1 MENELTVRV
10 DRPAIP
16 AMSWNKDEVE
26 RNIDEMLAAYK
37 GRVYTPESIKS
48 AKEDRAKVN
57 GLDKQLGAAATAAKK
72 LYMKPLE
79 DFQQSIKEMQ
89 GKCKEISGAIDAQVK
104 TVEAAEKE
112 EKASTL
118 RLIYRDNI
126 GELEALIPFERLL
139 DNRWLNKTFAIS
151 EAKKTLCQSI
161 ENIRS
166 DLDFIREN
174 CGEDVEPCTTEYLR
188 NLSVNEAVREHT
200 RREKSR
206 AAQRD
211 AEAAREAA
219 ERARMSAPVIV
230 SPDRRRTRD
239 AGASRR
245 SNTSCRIHHAGWPVG
260 CRGDADD
267 GCRAA
272 QRTGPQEVLFLGRV
286 QPGRHQMVPSSCQ
299 GTWVRFRQH
308 QIIFNTLGGNK
319 NGFHFTRWRCC
330 AEYYYHSSE
339 PLLRC
344 SGQAERSNAA
354 GRRI

>member
-10 DRPAIP
+10 QQPVIP
-16 AMSWNKDEVE
+16 AMIWNKEEVQK
-26 RNIDEMLAAYK
+26 NIDEMLAAYTS
-37 GRVYTPESIKS
+37 RVYTPESIKG
-48 AKEDRAKVN
+48 AKEDRAKIN
-57 GLDKQLGAAATAAKK
+57 KWSKQLGAALTAAKK
-72 LYMKPLE
+72 MYMDPLN
-79 DFQQSIKEMQ
+79 DFTSGIKEMQ
-89 GKCKEISGAIDAQVK
+89 GKCAVAAGAIDEQVK
-104 TVEAAEKE
+104 AVEQAEKE

-139 DNRWLNKTFAIS
+139 DNRWLNKTFAIA

-188 NLSVNEAVREHT
+188 NLSVNEAVREHI

-230 SPDRRRTRD
+230 PPTAEEREMRAQAAAATQAAAFITPDGRLDVEAMQTM
-239 AGASRR
+239 A
-245 SNTSCRIHHAGWPVG
+245 
-260 CRGDADD
+260 
-267 GCRAA
+267 AA
-272 QRTGPQEVLFLGRV
+272 Q
-286 QPGRHQMVPSSCQ
+286 PSAPARKKYYF
-299 GTWVRFRQH
+299 WVEFSPEDIKWFRQAA
-308 QIIFNTLGGNK
+308 K
-319 NGFHFTRWRCC
+319 ERGFDFG
-330 AEYYYHSSE
+330 S
-339 PLLRC
+339 
-344 SGQAERSNAA
+344 
-354 GRRI
+354 IK